1 MMVHEDPAPEHHETG
16 TILVVEDESGSRL
29 LLQTTLASVGYQV
42 LMAKNGVNAL
52 QILNAHIPDLILMEV
67 TLPDVRGYEIC
78 KKLKSTSAF
87 EFIPVILV
95 TALIGEAERS
105 EAMICGADDFI
116 AKPFQRLELLTR
128 VKSLIRIK
136 RLHEHLEQKVQELE
150 QARTALQQLAVTDGL
165 TGLHNYRFFRWQL
178 EREILRSKRYNHPVS
193 LAMLDI
199 DHFKK
204 INDRWGHLIG
214 DQILRQLSDL
224 VVQKVRGTDLV
235 ARYGGEEFAV
245 ILPDTDKTGA
255 YRVAEKIRRT
265 VEQHSWTLPNQEL
278 LNRMTVS
285 LGIGTYPLDAKDLDS
300 LIEKTDQA
308 LYRAKRGG
316 RNQVVEA

>member
-1 MMVHEDPAPEHHETG
+1 
-16 TILVVEDESGSRL
+16 
-29 LLQTTLASVGYQV
+29 
-42 LMAKNGVNAL
+42 
-52 QILNAHIPDLILMEV
+52 
-67 TLPDVRGYEIC
+67 
-78 KKLKSTSAF
+78 
-87 EFIPVILV
+87 
-95 TALIGEAERS
+95 
-105 EAMICGADDFI
+105 
-116 AKPFQRLELLTR
+116 
-128 VKSLIRIK
+128 
-136 RLHEHLEQKVQELE
+136 
-150 QARTALQQLAVTDGL
+150 
-165 TGLHNYRFFRWQL
+165 
-178 EREILRSKRYNHPVS
+178 
-193 LAMLDI
+193 MLDI

-255 YRVAEKIRRT
+255 YRVGEKLRRT
-265 VEQHSWTLPNQEL
+265 VEQQTWTLSNQEL
-278 LNRMTVS
+278 LPRMTIS
-285 LGIGTYPLDAKDLDS
+285 LGVGTYPLDARDMDT